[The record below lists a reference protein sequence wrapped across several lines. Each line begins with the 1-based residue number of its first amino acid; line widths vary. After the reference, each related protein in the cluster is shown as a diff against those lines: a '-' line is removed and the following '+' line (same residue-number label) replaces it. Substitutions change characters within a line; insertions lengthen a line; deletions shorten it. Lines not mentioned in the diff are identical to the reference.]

1 MLALNQ
7 KQPLGNS
14 RFYAEIEDMTGR
26 RREAKPRGRPY
37 AQDKTVM
44 TRKRDKEIWKYEPNA
59 ENNSSLTPLAR
70 LRSRKGSL
78 VSII

>member
-1 MLALNQ
+1 LVHAGLLALNQ

-14 RFYAEIEDMTGR
+14 RFDAEIEDMTGQ
-26 RREAKPRGRPY
+26 RREAKPRGAPY

-59 ENNSSLTPLAR
+59 ENNSSLTPLIA
-70 LRSRKGSL
+70 
-78 VSII
+78 